1 MIQTIPGK
9 IQNGVVVPM
18 SLLPIEDEIRSV
30 SIVLDVEDRTD
41 LEQPRPE
48 SSLDFFLGLLE
59 GTDDDEDPIQDYRN
73 YLEKKYL

>member
-18 SLLPIEDEIRSV
+18 FPLPIENEIRSV
-30 SIVLDVEDRTD
+30 SIVLDVVERTD

-59 GTDDDEDPIQDYRN
+59 GTDGGEDPIQEYRN
-73 YLEKKYL
+73 SLEKKHL